1 MGPPPQNKKQLTVA
15 PEKMHST
22 TEKWSSKPYFQALW
36 ILNFQAWVMV
46 SRCRCSRWFMIPRCQ
61 IWWQKTL
68 FYARN
73 WAWKRLS
80 KWPASCSRI
89 WWQTLGPNKQGRKV
103 AFGPGFSHNS
113 VLPGGTTRGAQ
124 EETGQRKSEFLPPG
138 DHFKTEQ
145 LMLGKMLQ
153 LDQFEHVSF
162 MCMTWCWNVNEP
174 RKRDDVTFR
183 MAGAPTCSRTKMMLD
198 PSPTSRSRRENPC
211 SDSFFPHVWPKKPH
225 GKDWKYT
232 LVCSWPGL
240 KAQL

>member
-1 MGPPPQNKKQLTVA
+1 
-15 PEKMHST
+15 MHSK
-22 TEKWSSKPYFQALW
+22 TEKWSSKPYLQALW

-61 IWWQKTL
+61 IWWQKTP

-124 EETGQRKSEFLPPG
+124 EETGQRKSECLPPG

-153 LDQFEHVSF
+153 SWWKVGSIWTCFLHVH
-162 MCMTWCWNVNEP
+162 
-174 RKRDDVTFR
+174 D
-183 MAGAPTCSRTKMMLD
+183 MMLK
-198 PSPTSRSRRENPC
+198 RERTTKKRWCDISDGRC
-211 SDSFFPHVWPKKPH
+211 SDLQQDEDDAGPQSYKQKQEGKPHVLTLFFPHVWPKKPH